1 MDHIWSPWR
10 FRYLAEP
17 RKHDAGCVFCVIAQ
31 SAEDEANLVV
41 HRGELNFVVLNR
53 YPYTSGHVM
62 VIPYE
67 HVSMLSDITDETSA
81 EMMALTRKAE
91 ACIQSLYKPD
101 GVNIGMN
108 MGAAAGAGM
117 AGHIHMHVLGR
128 WFGDS
133 NFMSTIAE
141 TRIIPEDLTQTWTR
155 LSQAFA
161 AR

>member
-1 MDHIWSPWR
+1 MDHLWSPWR

-17 RKHDAGCVFCVIAQ
+17 RKHDAGCVFCVIAE
-31 SAEDEANLVV
+31 SVEDEVNLVV
-41 HRGELNFVVLNR
+41 HRGKLNFVVLNR

-67 HVSMLSDITDETSA
+67 HASSLAAIPAETAA
-81 EMMALTRKAE
+81 EMMELTRQAE
-91 ACIQSLYKPD
+91 SCIRSVYKPD
-101 GVNIGMN
+101 GVNLGMN
-108 MGAAAGAGM
+108 MGEAAGAGV

-133 NFMSTIAE
+133 NFMTTVGE
-141 TRIIPEDLTQTWTR
+141 TRIIPEDLAHTWSR
-155 LSQAFA
+155 LSEAFS